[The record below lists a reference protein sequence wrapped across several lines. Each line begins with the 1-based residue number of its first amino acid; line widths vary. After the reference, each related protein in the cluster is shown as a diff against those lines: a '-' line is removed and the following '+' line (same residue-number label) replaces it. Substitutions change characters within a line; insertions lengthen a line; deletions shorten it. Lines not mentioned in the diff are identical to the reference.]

1 MYLIIS
7 PTAHKIG
14 GISLV
19 VNLLFQEDW
28 NEEYEGMNLSCKIF
42 SFKIRLAKKTPKKH
56 NS

>member
-1 MYLIIS
+1 
-7 PTAHKIG
+7 
-14 GISLV
+14 
-19 VNLLFQEDW
+19 DW